1 MLFFAYRCL
10 PRDHHRVRVLYTPL
24 TTQCHQSAN
33 HMLGAATA
41 PAPFSLST
49 ATLRNLGHK
58 EYEKRKQ
65 AALEVRAPMPRT
77 ALRQPS

>member
-1 MLFFAYRCL
+1 MYVLATIDLPKAAVGREGRGAFCTNANYR
-10 PRDHHRVRVLYTPL
+10 
-24 TTQCHQSAN
+24 
-33 HMLGAATA
+33 MLGAASA
-41 PAPFSLST
+41 PAAFSLST

-65 AALEVRAPMPRT
+65 AALEVRAPLPRT

>member
-1 MLFFAYRCL
+1 MLG
-10 PRDHHRVRVLYTPL
+10 
-24 TTQCHQSAN
+24 
-33 HMLGAATA
+33 GAATA

-65 AALEVRAPMPRT
+65 AALDVRAPLPRT

>member
-1 MLFFAYRCL
+1 MLG
-10 PRDHHRVRVLYTPL
+10 
-24 TTQCHQSAN
+24 
-33 HMLGAATA
+33 GAATA

-65 AALEVRAPMPRT
+65 AALEVRHRLA
-77 ALRQPS
+77 QP

>member
-1 MLFFAYRCL
+1 MGNLSAHIYDLGYVFLRPCIYPPQRAIRAPTMLG
-10 PRDHHRVRVLYTPL
+10 
-24 TTQCHQSAN
+24 
-33 HMLGAATA
+33 GAATA

-65 AALEVRAPMPRT
+65 AALEVRAPLPRT

>member
-1 MLFFAYRCL
+1 
-10 PRDHHRVRVLYTPL
+10 
-24 TTQCHQSAN
+24 
-33 HMLGAATA
+33 MLGATA

-65 AALEVRAPMPRT
+65 AALEVRHCLA
-77 ALRQPS
+77 QP